1 MGNRKPYD
9 VLIAG
14 GGGVGLF
21 LACRLQQL
29 GLNILVIE
37 QKTERSK
44 HSRSIGIHPPSLE
57 FLEEMKLVQPFL
69 KQGLQ
74 VPKGL
79 AIGDHGVIGELDFNT
94 CPGPFRFVL
103 TLPQYQTET
112 ILEEHLLQNN
122 PDCLQKGIKLID
134 FKENE
139 PYIMATVQDSEGK
152 EKSISAYFLI
162 GCDGKNS
169 FVRKKCGIRF
179 SGEAYPD
186 TFMMGDFSDSTDFG
200 QAAAIYLLS
209 SGLIESFPLPG
220 KIRRWVMRTPKYIEK
235 PTVQLLAKTTTQRTG
250 FDIDIQTNTMLS
262 SFGVQHYIAGSLGK
276 NRAGIIGDAAHIVSP
291 FGGQGMNL
299 GWMDAWL
306 LADLIYSLKDRHF
319 ADFPWKKFTLKRR
332 FAAWQ
337 AIKRAEFNMSMGR
350 EHRYPKT
357 HEAFIKMLL
366 HLPTKR
372 ILPRL
377 FTMRWL

>member
-1 MGNRKPYD
+1 MENNQAYD

-29 GLNILVIE
+29 GINVLVIE
-37 QKTERSK
+37 QKKERSH

-57 FLEEMKLVQPFL
+57 FLEEMKLVQSFL
-69 KQGLQ
+69 KQGLH

-79 AIGDHGVIGELDFNT
+79 AIGDHGIIGELDFNT
-94 CPGPFRFVL
+94 CPGPYRFVL

-112 ILEEHLLQNN
+112 ILEEHLLQVD
-122 PDCLQKGIKLID
+122 PDCLQKGFKLTD

-139 PYIMATVQDSEGK
+139 SYVEASVRDSDGK
-152 EKSISAYFLI
+152 EKSITASFLV

-169 FVRKKCGIRF
+169 FIREKCSIRF

-186 TFMMGDFSDSTDFG
+186 TFMMGDFSDSTNFG
-200 QAAAIYLLS
+200 ASAAIYLLS

-220 KIRRWVMRTPKYIEK
+220 NIRRWVMRTPEYIEQ
-235 PTVQLLAKTTTQRTG
+235 PTAELLAKTTTRRTG
-250 FDIDIQTNTMLS
+250 FQIDIQTNTMLS
-262 SFGVQHYIAGSLGK
+262 SFGVQHFIAGSFGK
-276 NRAGIIGDAAHIVSP
+276 GRIGIIGDAAHIVSP

-299 GWMDAWL
+299 GWMDAWDMAHHL
-306 LADLIYSLKDRHF
+306 YSIRDRNF
-319 ADFPWKKFTLKRR
+319 SGFPWKKFTFKRR

-350 EHRYPKT
+350 EHHYPKT

-366 HLPTKR
+366 HLPTR
-372 ILPRL
+372 WILPRL